1 MNGNRLQRN
10 SSYFNC
16 FIRDL
21 FCKEKKCSKVSFPVK
36 NLIRFSLEA
45 KKRSLSRNWTN
56 ENKKKMSNHFHCK
69 EKKRKENHL
78 GEIINQIFMG
88 SFSSLTRFPHDANV
102 ETE

>member
-1 MNGNRLQRN
+1 
-10 SSYFNC
+10 
-16 FIRDL
+16 L

-56 ENKKKMSNHFHCK
+56 ENKKNVKSFSLQRK
-69 EKKRKENHL
+69 EKERKPFRRV
-78 GEIINQIFMG
+78 INQIFMG

>member
-1 MNGNRLQRN
+1 MNENRLQRN

-21 FCKEKKCSKVSFPVK
+21 FCKGKKCSKVSFPVK

-56 ENKKKMSNHFHCK
+56 ENKKKCQIIFIA
-69 EKKRKENHL
+69 KKRKENHL